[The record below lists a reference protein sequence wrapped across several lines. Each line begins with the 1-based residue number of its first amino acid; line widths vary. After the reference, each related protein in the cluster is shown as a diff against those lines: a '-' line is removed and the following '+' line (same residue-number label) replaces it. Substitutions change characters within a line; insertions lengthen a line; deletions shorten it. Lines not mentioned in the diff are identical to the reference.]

1 MKKYEEE
8 DKKEIVRISE
18 AIHVNQRKKKQ
29 VKLSYANIFSSLK
42 NLDNF

>member
-18 AIHVNQRKKKQ
+18 AIYVMPTCKSTEEKA
-29 VKLSYANIFSSLK
+29 S
-42 NLDNF
+42 